1 LAEFVVVEIHAADLP
16 LAPRVREPARS
27 EIDNGTPASYKDHMV
42 NTSLDR
48 RFDTAAAALRDAY
61 LRGPIPPLR
70 DTVAPNDGKAAYQIQ
85 AINTAHWLANGRV
98 RVGHKVGLTSKA
110 VQLQLGVS
118 QPDFG
123 VLFEDMRIN
132 DRGSLRQGLLLQPK
146 VEGEIA
152 VRFHTD
158 LTESVPTLSAVRAAI
173 EGAAPAIEVV
183 DSRIADWKITFADTV
198 ADNGSAAYFV
208 TGDRFQPLDDL
219 DLFSCGMVLE
229 LNGEVA
235 STGAGA
241 ACLGNPL
248 NAATWLAQA
257 LAARGTPIQ
266 AGDIVLTGAL
276 GPMVALRAG
285 DTVRVTIGGLGSV
298 GFSCKGNS

>member
-1 LAEFVVVEIHAADLP
+1 
-16 LAPRVREPARS
+16 
-27 EIDNGTPASYKDHMV
+27 MV
-42 NTSLDR
+42 NNERNRLS
-48 RFDTAAAALRDAY
+48 TAAAALRDAY
-61 LRGPIPPLR
+61 SRGPILPLR
-70 DTVAPNDGKAAYQIQ
+70 DALGPDDAEAAYEIQ
-85 AINTAHWLANGRV
+85 AINTAHWIASGRV
-98 RVGHKVGLTSKA
+98 KVGHKVGLTSRA
-110 VQLQLGVS
+110 VQAQLGVS

-123 VLFEDMRIN
+123 VLFEDMRI
-132 DRGSLRQGLLLQPK
+132 DEGGSLPARVLLQPK

-152 VRFHTD
+152 VRFGTG
-158 LTESVPTLSAVRAAI
+158 LLERVPTPNTVRAAI
-173 EGAAPAIEVV
+173 DGVAPAIEVV

-198 ADNGSAAYFV
+198 ADNGSSAYFV

-229 LNGEVA
+229 LNGEVV

-248 NAATWLAQA
+248 NGATWLAQT
-257 LAARGTPIQ
+257 LAARGTPIR

-285 DTVRVTIGGLGSV
+285 DAVRVTIGGMGSV
-298 GFSCKGNS
+298 GFICKGNS